1 MNSPYS
7 DRINRLRR
15 TSSLSGLATLIFS
28 LVTVGQIFLPGMY
41 FLIGLIPTIISM
53 LVGFNAALTAEVYER
68 QEIDWKL
75 NQKFDA
81 LKAYCLQEKE
91 KLNHKE

>member
-1 MNSPYS
+1 MKSPYS
-7 DRINRLRR
+7 DRIKHLRR
-15 TSSLSGLATLIFS
+15 SSGLSGLATLIFS
-28 LVTVGQIFLPGMY
+28 LATVGLIFLPGMY
-41 FLIGLIPTIISM
+41 FLIGLIPTVISM
-53 LVGFNAALTAEVYER
+53 ILGANAALTAEVYER
-68 QEIDWKL
+68 QEINWRL